1 LKKRLRE
8 AFYIGMLDILPL
20 LRDPMMMILLTMFS
34 FMPVLFIAVF
44 AGMGGLATQALIGAV
59 VLSLFFGGIQVANSS
74 YYNKHWFRFQD
85 IYVAS
90 TISPISYV
98 IGLSLATLIGS
109 FPGLIIAV
117 AFLLV
122 STSVSISSLLMLLL
136 ISFLLWVSTLFLG
149 FAIGSSVKDT
159 RRANSIPQILG
170 FFLGFLPPVYYPLDK
185 LPEFLQPVMMLLPTT
200 HGAQLAKYYLGMI
213 VIPDWQVLFGWV
225 YLIVFM
231 LLMALFS
238 VKWSKWVDP

>member
-34 FMPVLFIAVF
+34 FMPVLFIVVF
-44 AGMGGLATQALIGAV
+44 AGAGGMATQALIGAV
-59 VLSLFFGGIQVANSS
+59 VLSLFFGGIQVANST
-74 YYNKHWFRFQD
+74 YFNKHWFRFQD

-109 FPGLIIAV
+109 LPGVIIAIG
-117 AFLLV
+117 FLV
-122 STSVSISSLLMLLL
+122 VSIPINP
-136 ISFLLWVSTLFLG
+136 ISFVLMIVISLILWVATLFLG

-185 LPEFLQPVMMLLPTT
+185 LPSFLQPVMMLLPTT

-213 VIPDWQVLFGWV
+213 TIPDWQVLFGWV
-225 YLIVFM
+225 YLVVFM

-238 VKWSKWVDP
+238 IKWSKWVDP